1 MMRQLLMKRLS
12 SFALSGGICLLVL
25 AAVAPSTRAQET
37 DTDPVGFRFLMI
49 GGGARAVGLGE
60 TMVADGGA
68 DPFVME
74 YNPAGLAAL
83 ERSAVAF
90 AHNEF
95 FLDTRGE
102 YVTAGVPIGRWAVGG
117 RVAYLGVDDIPL
129 RTGPSSQPLALY
141 DQSSGVFQA
150 AVARSITDQ
159 LAIGL
164 SAAYVLEHINNETAQ
179 SGIFGLGVRYQ
190 RWSNFVLGAALTNFG
205 PKTEFVEDEF
215 RMPNRF
221 QLGAVWTQEK
231 YNLRGELVAPD
242 EMDVKAH
249 VGVEV
254 TPDPKFALRAGLK
267 LGYDTQVFAGG
278 FGASTP
284 DGRFQVDYA
293 FAPYTDDFGNTH
305 RFGVSIRP

>member
-1 MMRQLLMKRLS
+1 MKYFLSMAVSVMMCGIGLGFTAS
-12 SFALSGGICLLVL
+12 SAS
-25 AAVAPSTRAQET
+25 AQET
-37 DTDPVGFRFLMI
+37 DSDPVGFRFLMI

-60 TMVADGGA
+60 TMVADGGN

-83 ERSAVAF
+83 EKSTVSF

-102 YVTAGVPIGRWAVGG
+102 YVTAGVPVGQWAVGG
-117 RVAYLGVDDIPL
+117 RVAYLGVSDIPL

-150 AVARSITDQ
+150 AVARNINEQ
-159 LAIGL
+159 LSMGF
-164 SAAYVLEHINNETAQ
+164 SVAYVLEHINNTTAQ
-179 SGIFGLGVRYQ
+179 SGIFGLGARYEVQ
-190 RWSNFVLGAALTNFG
+190 PNVVVGASLTNLG
-205 PKTEFVEDEF
+205 PKAEFVDDEF

-221 QLGAVWTQEK
+221 QLGAIWTQEK
-231 YNLRGELVAPD
+231 FNIRGEIVAPD
-242 EMDVKAH
+242 EMNTKGH
-249 VGVEV
+249 LGVEV

-284 DGRFQVDYA
+284 DGRFRVDYA
-293 FAPYTDDFGNTH
+293 FAPYSNDFGSTH